1 MSRGSTEVGD
11 PPKATPQEATEPSPR
26 VSPGPSPSTRRA
38 SLWHNR
44 DFVQFWS
51 GETLSL
57 YGTQITIL
65 ALPLTAV
72 LVFHAGARELGLL
85 RFLELLPYP
94 AFSLLFG
101 VWVDRSRRRPLMLG
115 ANLARMILLA
125 LVPILAAAGQLNLVS
140 LMVITFA
147 VGGASVLFDVSWMSY
162 IPTLIQDRRHLVE
175 ANTKL
180 GISASSAD
188 VAGPGLAGVIVGILT
203 APVALAL
210 DSFSYLVSLVSLLLI
225 RVPEPHPPA
234 PAERRR
240 VGKELVEGLRW
251 VFGHPYLRPVAFV
264 GFFCNF
270 FLMFVSSMFLYA
282 VRDRALSPSTLGLI
296 LSMGAAGGLLGSL
309 IAGPTVRR
317 GRLGR
322 IYRLSMA
329 AVFLGPALI
338 PAAGGSKA
346 VVEGMFIAS
355 FFVSYSGLSV
365 ANVVIVSLRQA
376 VTPPSLMG
384 RMSAGMRMMLFG
396 GGALGSLT
404 GGVLGG
410 AIGLRGAL
418 AVAAVG
424 SAAMVVP
431 TALSPVAR
439 LAALPVPVD
448 AELMLQTP
456 TETLLKG

>member
-1 MSRGSTEVGD
+1 
-11 PPKATPQEATEPSPR
+11 
-26 VSPGPSPSTRRA
+26 
-38 SLWHNR
+38 LWKNR

-85 RFLELLPYP
+85 RFLGLLPYP

-115 ANLARMILLA
+115 ANFARMILLA
-125 LVPILAAAGQLNLVS
+125 LVPILAATGKLHLVS

-147 VGGASVLFDVSWMSY
+147 VGAASVLFDVSWMSY

-180 GISASSAD
+180 GITASSAD
-188 VAGPGLAGVIVGILT
+188 VAGPGLAGVLVGALT

-210 DSFSYLVSLVSLLLI
+210 DSFSYLVSLVSILLI
-225 RVPEPHPPA
+225 RVPEPQPLA
-234 PAERRR
+234 PAEKRR
-240 VGKELVEGLRW
+240 VGNELVEGLRW
-251 VFGHPYLRPVAFV
+251 VFGHRYLRAVALV

-270 FLMFVSSMFLYA
+270 FLMFVSSMFLLYA

-296 LSMGAAGGLLGSL
+296 LSMGAVGGLLGSL
-309 IAGPTVRR
+309 IAGPIVRR

-322 IYRLSMA
+322 IYVLSMA

-338 PAAGGSKA
+338 PAAGGSKP
-346 VVEGMFIAS
+346 VVEAMFIAS
-355 FFVSYSGLSV
+355 FFISYSGLSV

-376 VTPPSLMG
+376 VTSPSLMG

-424 SAAMVVP
+424 SGAMVVP
-431 TALSPVAR
+431 TAFSPVAR
-439 LAALPVPVD
+439 LLALPVPVPVDTEPGQAAAAD
-448 AELMLQTP
+448 AFTA
-456 TETLLKG
+456 

>member
-1 MSRGSTEVGD
+1 VQ
-11 PPKATPQEATEPSPR
+11 A
-26 VSPGPSPSTRRA
+26 GPWP

-115 ANLARMILLA
+115 ANVARMILLA
-125 LVPILAAAGQLNLVS
+125 LVPILAAMGKLHLVS
-140 LMVITFA
+140 LMVIAFA
-147 VGGASVLFDVSWMSY
+147 VGAASVLFDVSWMSY
-162 IPTLIQDRRHLVE
+162 IPTLIQDRRYLVE

-180 GISASSAD
+180 GISGSSAD
-188 VAGPGLAGVIVGILT
+188 VAGPGLAGLVVSVLT

-210 DSFSYLVSLVSLLLI
+210 DSVSYLVSLLSLLFI
-225 RVPEPHPPA
+225 RVPEPRPPA
-234 PAERRR
+234 PAEQRR
-240 VGKELVEGLRW
+240 VGRELIEGLRW
-251 VFGHPYLRPVAFV
+251 VFGHRYLRAVAFM

-270 FLMFVSSMFLYA
+270 FLMFVSSMFLLYA
-282 VRDRALSPSTLGLI
+282 VRDRALSPPTLGLI
-296 LSMGAAGGLLGSL
+296 LSTGAVGGLLGSL
-309 IAGPTVRR
+309 IAGSILRR

-322 IYRLSMA
+322 TYVLSMG

-338 PAAGGSKA
+338 PAAGGSKPVMEA
-346 VVEGMFIAS
+346 MFMAS
-355 FFVSYSGLSV
+355 FFISYSGLSV

-376 VTPPSLMG
+376 VTSPSFMG

-404 GGVLGG
+404 GGVLGD

-418 AVAAVG
+418 AAAAIG

-431 TALSPVAR
+431 VTLSPVAR

-448 AELMLQTP
+448 
-456 TETLLKG
+456 TEPEPEQAAAADVFTA

>member
-11 PPKATPQEATEPSPR
+11 PPNAPPQEATGPAPR
-26 VSPGPSPSTRRA
+26 VSPGPSPGTRRA

-115 ANLARMILLA
+115 ANFVRMILLA

-147 VGGASVLFDVSWMSY
+147 VGVASVLFDVSWMSY
-162 IPTLIQDRRHLVE
+162 VPTLIQDRRHLVE

-225 RVPEPHPPA
+225 RVPEPQPPA

-251 VFGHPYLRPVAFV
+251 VFGHRYLRPVAFV

-270 FLMFVSSMFLYA
+270 FLMFVSSMFLLYA

-309 IAGPTVRR
+309 IAGPIVRR

-322 IYRLSMA
+322 TYRLSMA

-338 PAAGGSKA
+338 PAASGSKP
-346 VVEGMFIAS
+346 VVEAMFIAS

-384 RMSAGMRMMLFG
+384 RMNAGMRMMLFG

-404 GGVLGG
+404 GGVLGD

-424 SAAMVVP
+424 SAVMVVP

-439 LAALPVPVD
+439 LLGLPVPVED
-448 AELMLQTP
+448 N
-456 TETLLKG
+456 KR